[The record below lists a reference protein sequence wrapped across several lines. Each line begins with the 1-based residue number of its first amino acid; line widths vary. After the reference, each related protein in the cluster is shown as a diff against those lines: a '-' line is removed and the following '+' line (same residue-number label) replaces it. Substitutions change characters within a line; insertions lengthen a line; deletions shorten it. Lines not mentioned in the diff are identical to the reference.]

1 MIAVIFEV
9 EARPG
14 RAQEY
19 FDLAAHLRTELQ
31 KIDGFISVERFE
43 SLTTP
48 GKYLSLSLWRDER
61 AAAAWKAH
69 AEHRAAQQ
77 RGKEEIF
84 ARYRIRVAQ
93 VVRDYGNA
101 DDAVQQ

>member
-1 MIAVIFEV
+1 MLVVIFEV
-9 EARPG
+9 EMRAG

-31 KIDGFISVERFE
+31 QIDGFISVERFE

-61 AAAAWKAH
+61 AVAAWKAH

-93 VVRDYGNA
+93 VVRDYGSPGDTA
-101 DDAVQQ
+101 RQ